1 MTNTLYDP
9 SKPGHKAP
17 CRRIAHAPGCRVIGG
32 GQCGPEC
39 APALCRAN
47 GDHPVGR
54 HLDQRDEL
62 YDGPGLSLD
71 GLPLSVRDSAKTI
84 LRAAPAV
91 MPELVDMANEIN
103 WLRKQLAHVSVEKDH
118 QVREA
123 MARSASCEHHG
134 KEIEELG
141 KALYAADQRE
151 RKVEAARLALLGFY
165 QSVKDAVTA
174 YEEGR
179 VRTEPTLKA
188 FMGTLG
194 AFVKRAGAAHD
205 RAWR

>member
-9 SKPGHKAP
+9 GKPGHKAP
-17 CRRIAHAPGCRVIGG
+17 CRRIAHAPGCQVTGG

-39 APALCRAN
+39 APAPCRAN
-47 GDHPVGR
+47 GDHPAGR

-118 QVREA
+118 QVRDA

-141 KALYAADQRE
+141 KALYAADQRAEKIE
-151 RKVEAARLALLGFY
+151 RARLALLGLY
-165 QSVKDAVTA
+165 QSLKEAVDA
-174 YEEGR
+174 YQGGR

-188 FMGTLG
+188 FMGTLA
-194 AFVKRAGAAHD
+194 AFVKKAGAAHD
-205 RAWR
+205 RAWK

>member
-1 MTNTLYDP
+1 MTRTRYDA
-9 SKPGHKAP
+9 SKPSHKAP
-17 CRRIAHAPGCRVIGG
+17 CRRMAHAAGCQVIGG

-39 APALCRAN
+39 VPAPCRAN
-47 GDHPVGR
+47 GDHPAGE
-54 HLDQRDEL
+54 HLDQRHEL
-62 YDGPGLSLD
+62 YDGPELLLSV
-71 GLPLSVRDSAKTI
+71 LPGSVRDSARRI
-84 LRAAPAV
+84 VREAPGL
-91 MPELVDMANEIN
+91 MPEVVDMANEIQF
-103 WLRKQLAHVSVEKDH
+103 LRDQVAHVQVDKDRS
-118 QVREA
+118 VREA

-165 QSVKDAVTA
+165 QSVKEAVDA
-174 YEEGR
+174 YQGGR
-179 VRTEPTLKA
+179 VRSEPTLKA

-205 RAWR
+205 RAWK